1 MFKKGQISTEVDKAP
16 FIFTLAA
23 LAAGLAVTVLL
34 FVLGRGEGLSVF
46 AGILFAVV
54 TVAAAAVLFA
64 LVTDRVYIDDG
75 VLYMSYLFRRR
86 SIQIKDIG
94 KISFADDLYFVF
106 DKKDTKIGTMNAKLT
121 SIGDVIFAL
130 DKAGVNFI

>member
-23 LAAGLAVTVLL
+23 LVAGLAVTVLL
-34 FVLGRGEGLSVF
+34 FVLGKGEGLSVF
-46 AGILFAVV
+46 AGILFAAV